1 MNQNGSL
8 DEKSSKEKSPM
19 RFRILILALGTF
31 AIGTDS
37 FVIAGVLPDVARSL
51 HISLTLAGSLITLFS
66 LVYAFGAPVLA
77 TMLGHVERR
86 RLLLG
91 ALGMFVIANVLAA
104 IWTRYLMLS
113 IARIIA
119 AGRGWFYTPSGG
131 LGGTLVVAQEKRGPA
146 VSR

>member
-1 MNQNGSL
+1 MWSMHCCLVKNAGGHCDQTTMHRPHQRLGKN
-8 DEKSSKEKSPM
+8 SKERDLM

-91 ALGMFVIANVLAA
+91 ALVMF
-104 IWTRYLMLS
+104 
-113 IARIIA
+113 
-119 AGRGWFYTPSGG
+119 
-131 LGGTLVVAQEKRGPA
+131 
-146 VSR
+146 

>member
-1 MNQNGSL
+1 
-8 DEKSSKEKSPM
+8 M

-37 FVIAGVLPDVARSL
+37 FVIAGVVPDVARSL

-66 LVYAFGAPVLA
+66 LVYALGAPVLA

-91 ALGMFVIANVLAA
+91 ALVVFVIANVLAA
-104 IWTRYLMLS
+104 VSTNFLVLAV
-113 IARIIA
+113 ARIIA
-119 AGRGWFYTPSGG
+119 AGSASLYTPSAS
-131 LGGTLVVAQEKRGPA
+131 LVATMLVPQE
-146 VSR
+146 